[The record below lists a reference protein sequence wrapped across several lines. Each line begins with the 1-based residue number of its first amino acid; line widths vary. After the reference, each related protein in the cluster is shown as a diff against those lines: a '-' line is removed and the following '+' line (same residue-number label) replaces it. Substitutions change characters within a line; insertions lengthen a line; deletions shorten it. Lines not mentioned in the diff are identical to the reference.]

1 MFWCSDVRVTYLEQ
15 FCKVRRMVLSF
26 KYQNDFKTPE
36 VIPQQV
42 NILKSVL
49 NFQKFQ
55 SLDSLNQNIKTNLD
69 YCLIIHIF
77 FTRSLFPKS
86 KAFQN
91 FANCRQFFLQILLN
105 RHFFLLYAEASLER
119 GIVIFNIFYRATV
132 GFLHPHSFCRFCIK
146 IISF

>member
-55 SLDSLNQNIKTNLD
+55 SQDSLNQNIKTNLD

-105 RHFFLLYAEASLER
+105 RHVFLLYAEASLER
-119 GIVIFNIFYRATV
+119 WSEVQLSLISSTELLQAFYIRTASV
-132 GFLHPHSFCRFCIK
+132 GFASK
-146 IISF
+146 